1 MELEKIFVFSL
12 TLAIFYALLQFA
24 MYGVELSILSKF
36 VVSLIIAMPMAYV
49 FSETEKKFETWEAVA
64 TGIVTVLVVEFIFV
78 VLAGLAAFSLELVF
92 ATLIN
97 SLIAGVLLG
106 ATGKEFSDLV

>member
-1 MELEKIFVFSL
+1 MTFGL

-36 VVSLIIAMPMAYV
+36 VVSLIIAMPMAYI
-49 FSETEKKFETWEAVA
+49 FAETGKRFETWEAVA
-64 TGIVTVLVVEFIFV
+64 TGVVTVLVVEFIFV
-78 VLAGLAAFSLELVF
+78 ALAGLTAFSIELIF